1 VHQEADE
8 GPVITMLCKMAIWRY
23 QIRNA
28 VPGHFPHTPT
38 PANARKA
45 LPLWVESHTSCALMC
60 SFEQIV
66 R

>member
-38 PANARKA
+38 PANASESASA
-45 LPLWVESHTSCALMC
+45 LGREPHQLRPNVQ
-60 SFEQIV
+60 F
-66 R
+66 